1 MTLKPTCIST
11 GCNQGLYHSPSNLS
25 MIPWQPWGISEV
37 PNPDCTHPKI
47 LVVTLNSHPLTTPH
61 YFRQCEQQ
69 HHKEIH
75 PLLLGPTKKSCKLTS
90 LFLSTV
96 TSPHSSQGQVFKNKP
111 NYIIL
116 CIKVSH
122 LIQTKIQ
129 TLYKVLQGPPCSD
142 LCLTPNPIWH
152 GLPRIW
158 FMCTI
163 WVDLTACVVNQE
175 IRKHIQKKK
184 VQISNQSEEQA
195 LISLQ
200 LAQFSLSHLRFTS
213 DTAPHPVTRL
223 QNHTYAALHVHV
235 LCPVPRVK
243 VLKKCREKRSFNK

>member
-129 TLYKVLQGPPCSD
+129 TLQSPTRPSMLWPV
-142 LCLTPNPIWH
+142 PNSQPNMTW
-152 GLPRIW
+152 
-158 FMCTI
+158 
-163 WVDLTACVVNQE
+163 
-175 IRKHIQKKK
+175 
-184 VQISNQSEEQA
+184 S
-195 LISLQ
+195 
-200 LAQFSLSHLRFTS
+200 AQ
-213 DTAPHPVTRL
+213 
-223 QNHTYAALHVHV
+223 NMVHV
-235 LCPVPRVK
+235 YYLGGFNSMRSQPRD
-243 VLKKCREKRSFNK
+243 